1 MLAGS
6 SPWMPQAGLVAA
18 PTDGHLQDAG
28 EQHILTPCQGA
39 AALLGRTRD
48 EPKEMW
54 DELLSEG
61 SGVVGIQGWDVSRGR
76 IPDGQFLKL
85 EGCSEGSWLFKAG
98 AAGSCSKHGLL
109 QHSPHRNLFSPS
121 HPAPLP
127 PQNWLNRAEGRGE
140 TGRFT
145 AGSHPAKGL
154 KLPLSASLTV
164 QVTSSSEPLQ
174 RSAAT
179 PNPAPE
185 LRLPPSFLLSVSV
198 HPGG

>member
-1 MLAGS
+1 
-6 SPWMPQAGLVAA
+6 MPQAGLVAA

-85 EGCSEGSWLFKAG
+85 EGCSEGSWLFKAAVE
-98 AAGSCSKHGLL
+98 AAPNMGCSNTAPTGICSL
-109 QHSPHRNLFSPS
+109 
-121 HPAPLP
+121 HPIP
-127 PQNWLNRAEGRGE
+127 
-140 TGRFT
+140 
-145 AGSHPAKGL
+145 
-154 KLPLSASLTV
+154 
-164 QVTSSSEPLQ
+164 
-174 RSAAT
+174 
-179 PNPAPE
+179 
-185 LRLPPSFLLSVSV
+185 LLS
-198 HPGG
+198 HHRTG